1 MCFNFLADYEMKLS
15 TGDLANGQT
24 VEDFV
29 LLLLCIYVLLA
40 FSSDIFMNFFALNVL
55 FLNKAEFDF
64 LFIDTSC
71 FGFTISNKYCNSEI
85 YFTNK

>member
-1 MCFNFLADYEMKLS
+1 MCFNFLADCEMKLS

-71 FGFTISNKYCNSEI
+71 FGFTISNKYYNSEI

>member
-1 MCFNFLADYEMKLS
+1 MKLS

-40 FSSDIFMNFFALNVL
+40 FSSDIFMNFFTLNVL
-55 FLNKAEFDF
+55 F
-64 LFIDTSC
+64 
-71 FGFTISNKYCNSEI
+71 
-85 YFTNK
+85 